1 MEELVVFRTRRLAG
15 ATLAVAAATALVAGC
30 ATGSGGST
38 SGASGNTLTLW
49 THNAGNSAEL
59 DVVKKIIKDFN
70 SSQSEYEVK
79 LQAFPQSN
87 YNDSV
92 VAAASARKLPCLL
105 DVDGPNVPN
114 WAWGGYLAPIDVSGS
129 EVPLSAQLPSTVG
142 RYKDKVYA
150 FGFTDVSLTFFARK
164 SVLNA
169 YGIRIPTIDK
179 PWTKAEFDSA
189 LAELKKSG
197 KFQYPLEMGTGSLG
211 EWYPYGYSPQLQ
223 SFGGD
228 LVDRDGY
235 KSASG
240 ILDGKEAVEWATWF
254 RSLVTKGY
262 LSKKSGAD
270 PNKDFLAGKSALH
283 WDGSWNAAKNAAKLG
298 DDLAIIPPVD
308 FGNGP
313 KIGGASWQW
322 AMSST
327 CSNKDGAQ
335 AWLKFSRQSK
345 YFVDYAK
352 ATGTIAATDAAEQV
366 DGYQPGGKFSVF
378 ARFARTYA
386 VVRPVTPAYPYI
398 STEFQKATQDILA
411 GADPKDALG
420 QAAKAIDNNL
430 ETNNY
435 YAG

>member
-1 MEELVVFRTRRLAG
+1 MFRTRRLAV
-15 ATLAVAAATALVAGC
+15 ASVAAAAATALVAGC
-30 ATGSGGST
+30 ATGSGGSS
-38 SGASGNTLTLW
+38 SGADGDTLTLW

-70 SSQSEYEVK
+70 GSQSKYKVK
-79 LQAFPQSN
+79 LQAFPQSD
-87 YNDSV
+87 YNNSV

-105 DVDGPNVPN
+105 DVDGPNVAN
-114 WAWGGYLAPIDVSGS
+114 WAWGGYLAPINVSGS
-129 EVPLSAQLPSTVG
+129 EVPLSDQLPSTVG

-164 SVLNA
+164 SVLNK
-169 YGIRIPTIDK
+169 YDIRIPTIDK

-189 LAELKKSG
+189 LAKLKKSG
-197 KFQYPLEMGTGSLG
+197 KFEYPLEMGTGLIG
-211 EWYPYGYSPQLQ
+211 EWYPYAYSPQLQ

-228 LVDRDGY
+228 LINRDGY
-235 KSASG
+235 KTASG
-240 ILDGKEAVEWATWF
+240 TLDGKKSVEWATWLG
-254 RSLVTKGY
+254 SLVKKGY

-270 PNKDFLAGKSALH
+270 PNKDFLAGKSAIH
-283 WDGSWNAAKNAAKLG
+283 WDGSWNAAKNADKFG

-327 CSNKDGAQ
+327 CSNKAGAE
-335 AWLKFSRQSK
+335 AWLKFSRQTK

-352 ATGTIAATDAAEQV
+352 ATGTIPAAEAAVKQV
-366 DGYQPGGKFSVF
+366 DGYQPGGKFNVFVQF
-378 ARFARTYA
+378 ARKFA

-398 STEFQKATQDILA
+398 STEFQKATQDILS
-411 GADPKDALG
+411 GADPQKALG
-420 QAAKAIDNNL
+420 QATKDIDNDL
-430 ETNNY
+430 KSNNY
-435 YAG
+435 YTG